1 MSLDII
7 FTENDHK
14 DYSNYCGSTIMMD
27 YSNGESKDYYI
38 NITHNLNK
46 MAEHVPIGNT
56 NLYKVLW
63 HGDELDVPIVKG
75 KQFED
80 YLYDGISYMI
90 RCKPILLEYNPDNGW
105 GNYGSLL
112 QFTKDC
118 LALSIQH
125 PNADVRF
132 SR

>member
-7 FTENDHK
+7 FTECCRK
-14 DYSNYCGSTIMMD
+14 DYSNYCGCTVDIDFDD
-27 YSNGESKDYYI
+27 YQDKDYFI
-38 NITHNLNK
+38 NITHNLNI
-46 MAEHVPIGNT
+46 MAEYVPIGNT

-63 HGDELDVPIVKG
+63 RGDELEVPIVKG

-80 YLYDGISYMI
+80 YLYDGISFLIKNKKYLI
-90 RCKPILLEYNPDNGW
+90 QYNPENGW
-105 GNYGSLL
+105 GNYDSLL

>member
-14 DYSNYCGSTIMMD
+14 DYSSYCSSTVMID
-27 YSNGESKDYYI
+27 DGNETKDYFI
-38 NITHNLNK
+38 NITHNLNV
-46 MAEHVPIGNT
+46 MAEHVPIGNV

-63 HGDELDVPIVKG
+63 RGDELEDPIVKG

-80 YLYDGISYMI
+80 YLYDGISYLI
-90 RCKPILLEYNPDNGW
+90 RCKPILLEYNPENGW
-105 GNYGSLL
+105 GNYDSLL

>member
-7 FTENDHK
+7 FTENDDK
-14 DYSNYCGSTIMMD
+14 DYSNYCGSTVMID
-27 YSNGESKDYYI
+27 GHNETKDYYI
-38 NITHNLNK
+38 NITHNLNE

-56 NLYKVLW
+56 NLYRVLW
-63 HGDELDVPIVKG
+63 HGDELSDPITKG
-75 KQFED
+75 NQFENYLYSGID
-80 YLYDGISYMI
+80 YLI
-90 RCKPILLEYNPDNGW
+90 RHRQSLLQYNPSNGW

-125 PNADVRF
+125 PNADVKF

>member
-7 FTENDHK
+7 FTENGYK
-14 DYSNYCGSTIMMD
+14 DYSNYCGSTIIID
-27 YSNGESKDYYI
+27 NDNELKDYYI

-46 MAEHVPIGNT
+46 MAKHVPVGNNT
-56 NLYKVLW
+56 NLYDVLW
-63 HGDELDVPIVKG
+63 HGDELENPIVKG
-75 KQFED
+75 KQFEK
-80 YLYDGISYMI
+80 YLYNGISYMI
-90 RCKPILLEYNPDNGW
+90 RCKPILLEYNPDNFW
-105 GNYGSLL
+105 GNYDSLL
-112 QFTKDC
+112 QFIKDC

>member
-7 FTENDHK
+7 FTENGHK
-14 DYSNYCGSTIMMD
+14 DYSNYCGSTVMMD
-27 YSNGESKDYYI
+27 DFNETKDYFI
-38 NITHNLNK
+38 NITHNLNV
-46 MAEHVPIGNT
+46 MAEHVPIGNV

-63 HGDELDVPIVKG
+63 RGDELKDPIIKG

-80 YLYDGISYMI
+80 YLYDGISYLI
-90 RCKPILLEYNPDNGW
+90 RCKLILLEYNPTNGW
-105 GNYGSLL
+105 GNYDSLL

>member
-7 FTENDHK
+7 FTENGRK
-14 DYSNYCGSTIMMD
+14 DYSNYCGCTVMVDSC
-27 YSNGESKDYYI
+27 NEEKDYFI
-38 NITHNLNK
+38 NITHNLNI
-46 MAEHVPIGNT
+46 MAEHVPIGDV

-63 HGDELDVPIVKG
+63 RGDELEDPIVKG
-75 KQFED
+75 KQFDE
-80 YLYDGISYMI
+80 YLYDGISFLIKKKKYLM
-90 RCKPILLEYNPDNGW
+90 KYNPENGW
-105 GNYGSLL
+105 GNYDSLL